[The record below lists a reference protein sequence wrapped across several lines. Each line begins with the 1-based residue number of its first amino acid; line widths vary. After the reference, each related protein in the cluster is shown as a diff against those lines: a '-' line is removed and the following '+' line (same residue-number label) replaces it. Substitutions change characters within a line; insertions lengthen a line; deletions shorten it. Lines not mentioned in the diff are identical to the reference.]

1 LGGRDWTKNE
11 PRQLGGLCMLE
22 NESGGKNEKEEKI
35 KDGLQG
41 MFGPKSDRA
50 AEQNRKLFLNLI
62 QGNGIQTKS
71 FEYFQTQ
78 I

>member
-1 LGGRDWTKNE
+1 
-11 PRQLGGLCMLE
+11 MLE

-50 AEQNRKLFLNLI
+50 AEQNRKLFLN
-62 QGNGIQTKS
+62 
-71 FEYFQTQ
+71 F
-78 I
+78 